1 MKKKLIIACDGG
13 AASGKS
19 TGAKLISKKYK
30 LLLIN
35 SGLYYRYASCLV
47 LENRPKN
54 ITNFLQKK
62 LNEISYKNISKLDI
76 YSQKISKYVP
86 ILAQKKSVRK
96 IIDKL
101 QEKII
106 KSNNRICIE
115 GRDIASKVLNK
126 NPRYD
131 VAFYF
136 KCNLKVASF
145 RRWHDLKKKISLNE
159 VKKTLRARTK
169 IDKNRVHSPLVRVK
183 DSILIQSDKL
193 NKAQMLAKMINT
205 INEKVK

>member
-1 MKKKLIIACDGG
+1 MKNKLIIACDGG

-35 SGLYYRYASCLV
+35 SGLYYRYASSLV
-47 LENRPKN
+47 LEKRPKN
-54 ITNFLQKK
+54 ATKFLQKK
-62 LNEISYKNISKLDI
+62 LNSISYKKISKLDI

-86 ILAQKKSVRK
+86 ILAQKKSIRR

-101 QEKII
+101 QEKVI

-126 NPRYD
+126 NPKYD

-159 VKKTLRARTK
+159 VKKTLSARTR
-169 IDKNRVHSPLVRVK
+169 IDKNRVHSPLIRVK

-193 NKAQMLAKMINT
+193 NKSQMLTKMINA
-205 INEKVK
+205 INKKIK

>member
-1 MKKKLIIACDGG
+1 M
-13 AASGKS
+13 
-19 TGAKLISKKYK
+19 
-30 LLLIN
+30 
-35 SGLYYRYASCLV
+35 
-47 LENRPKN
+47 
-54 ITNFLQKK
+54 
-62 LNEISYKNISKLDI
+62 DI

-86 ILAQKKSVRK
+86 ILAQKKSIRR

-101 QEKII
+101 QEKVI

-115 GRDIASKVLNK
+115 GRDIASKVLNN
-126 NPRYD
+126 NPKYD

-159 VKKTLRARTK
+159 VKKTLSARTR
-169 IDKNRVHSPLVRVK
+169 IDKNRVHSPLIRVK

-193 NKAQMLAKMINT
+193 NKSQMLTKMINA
-205 INEKVK
+205 INKKIK